1 MALHILTSLC
11 CRKHESSQ
19 RQEADY
25 SKVLIGFLVTAYLT
39 FAIVGIYYI
48 IGYIPQDSLNSID
61 RGIIDTVWRKARS
74 KPAKIW
80 EPTLRTAVLM
90 FSDQQLVTG
99 IALLISGY
107 AQLRCGLSVYHWQ
120 MIVYL
125 SWFSSLTHLTT
136 LTVLRQYFRENPV
149 PRLWRAIL
157 MLLMVT
163 MLMIALLPS
172 GDIEW
177 LGGATS
183 SELVLLPSGEALQ
196 LVGIPLEAGLPAL
209 CYFRRLV
216 ARSPEEQ
223 FEFDPY
229 QTLSMLISVMVLFSG
244 YLTRLIKLSNKATAF
259 TKFWIRTKPGR
270 LLKNTLNDSIQ
281 RARRPN
287 ANKYWRLKHLILET
301 AYVLLR
307 ACFDI
312 YESTLWEVRI
322 FSMGLLRHTSLTP
335 LIFSSE
341 RADTLAGLCPRLGN
355 NSFAQHS
362 RVCKRS

>member
-1 MALHILTSLC
+1 MALHILTSLR
-11 CRKHESSQ
+11 CRKHESLQ

-25 SKVLIGFLVTAYLT
+25 SKVLIGFLATAYLT

-48 IGYIPQDSLNSID
+48 IGYVPEDFLNSID

-74 KPAKIW
+74 KPAKTW
-80 EPTLRTAVLM
+80 EPTLRTAILM

-99 IALLISGY
+99 IALLISAY

-136 LTVLRQYFRENPV
+136 LTFLRQYFRENPV

-157 MLLMVT
+157 MLLMVA
-163 MLMIALLPS
+163 MLGIALLPT
-172 GDIEW
+172 GDAGW
-177 LGGATS
+177 FLNAGA
-183 SELVLLPSGEALQ
+183 
-196 LVGIPLEAGLPAL
+196 PAL
-209 CYFRRLV
+209 CRFRRLV
-216 ARSPEEQ
+216 AQSPEDR
-223 FEFDPY
+223 FEFEAHWTVP
-229 QTLSMLISVMVLFSG
+229 MLISVMVLFSG

-259 TKFWIRTKPGR
+259 TKFWMRTKPGS
-270 LLKNTLNDSIQ
+270 LLKNTLYDSIQ
-281 RARRPN
+281 RAGRPN
-287 ANKYWRLKHLILET
+287 ASKYWRLKHLILET

-322 FSMGLLRHTSLTP
+322 FSIGLPRHSSLAP
-335 LIFSSE
+335 LILSSN
-341 RADTLAGLCPRLGN
+341 RADPLARLCSRLGN
-355 NSFAQHS
+355 S
-362 RVCKRS
+362 